1 MISMLYD
8 IVVMPIVYVLESAF
22 WFMYKVTASQGISIV
37 GVSLVVNLLCL
48 PLYRMADLA
57 QEREREKQRS
67 MERWV
72 NHIKAHFHG
81 DEQYMML
88 STYYDQQGYHPI
100 RALVSSLPLLLQIP
114 FFMAAYSYLSNL
126 PLLDGASFL
135 FLSNL
140 GAPDGLLVVGD
151 LRVNVLPVV
160 MTLINCASTMVY
172 TRGLPLR
179 DKLQAYIL
187 AALFLV
193 LLYDSPS
200 GLVFYWTCNQLF
212 SLGKNVFMKYVPNPG
227 KTALIVADVLVC
239 AGAAWLLLGGRVTKP
254 ARYVAIAL
262 FVVAFLAISAWVI
275 RRMGKGEA
283 PVRVSAKERNA
294 ITVRFFLGGAML
306 AVLMGVLIPSSVVAD
321 SPTEFV
327 DLYNF
332 VDPLSYVTS
341 AGCVWFGFFVFWLGI
356 YFFLSSD
363 SVRRKMA
370 FVIWCLCG
378 VCLVGYF
385 VFLPEFGTLTT
396 SLQYDHDVTWPVGA
410 QLANLLVLAATAC
423 ALALVWRR
431 LPQLV
436 TPALGILLVCVAIMS
451 VPNIVTSRT
460 RIDEFM
466 ASHPKDDSGLFD
478 EDGGMRQ
485 LFTLSREGKNVVVL
499 FMDRAMATMQP
510 YVFDERPELAGKFDG
525 FTYYPNTLSYG
536 AFTNFGAPAMYGGYD
551 YTPLRMNER
560 DDLPLVEK
568 HNQALKLMPTL
579 FSQAGYATVVT
590 DPPYAN
596 YQDVPDLSIFD
607 GLENVKSY
615 NLLGAYS
622 DVVRREYGIKDVDRR
637 RSFVLYGLFRVAP
650 RAAQRFVYD
659 KGHYQSTDSYSGPGP
674 VALAP
679 WSTLHELPAL
689 TRVTDS
695 GDNFLLFGNT
705 TPHEPDLYRLPDYE
719 PARFVDKNTS
729 VGSARTVGGR
739 TMTLGSAEQAKA
751 YHANITSYLQLA
763 RWFDWMRE
771 QGVYDN
777 TRIIIVADHGR
788 KLWLFDD
795 MNFDEHLDLEM
806 MNPLLMVKDFG
817 AHGFTTDDRF
827 MTNGDTPAIAL
838 EGIVDE
844 PVNPYTGNPVSSE
857 AKQGTQ
863 VVAASS
869 KWRLA
874 DQSGNRLDTSD
885 RPWYSVHDDVRDK
898 SNWTRLERE
907 PQ

>member
-8 IVVMPIVYVLESAF
+8 IVVQPIVYVLESSF
-22 WFMYKVTASQGISIV
+22 WFMYKVTASQGISII

-88 STYYDQQGYHPI
+88 STYYDQQGYRPI
-100 RALVSSLPLLLQIP
+100 RALLSSLPLLLQIP
-114 FFMAAYSYLSNL
+114 FFMAAYSYLSSL
-126 PLLDGASFL
+126 SLLDGASFL

-140 GAPDGLLVVGD
+140 GAPDGLLVIGGTH
-151 LRVNVLPVV
+151 VNVLPVV

-227 KTALIVADVLVC
+227 KTALLAADVLLC
-239 AGAAWLLLGGRVTKP
+239 AGAVWLLLSGRVTQP
-254 ARYVAIAL
+254 ARYAAVVV
-262 FVVAFLAISAWVI
+262 FVVAFLALSVWVI
-275 RRMGKGEA
+275 RRKGSDGV
-283 PVRVSAKERNA
+283 PTRVSSKERRA
-294 ITVRFFLGGAML
+294 TMARFFLGGALL
-306 AVLMGVLIPSSVVAD
+306 AVLMGVLVPSSVVAD

-332 VDPLSYVTS
+332 VDPLSYVAS

-363 SVRRKMA
+363 SVRLKMA
-370 FVIWCLCG
+370 LVIWCLCG
-378 VCLVGYF
+378 VCLVSYF

-396 SLQYDHDVTWPVGA
+396 SLQYDHDVTWPVGV
-410 QLANLLVLAATAC
+410 LLVNLVVLAVVTC
-423 ALALVWRR
+423 MLVVVWRR
-431 LPQLV
+431 LPKLV

-451 VPNIVTSRT
+451 VPNIVSART
-460 RIDEFM
+460 RIDEFLS
-466 ASHPKDDSGLFD
+466 SHPKDDSGLFD
-478 EDGGMRQ
+478 ENGSPKQ

-510 YVFDERPELAGKFDG
+510 FVFDERPELVQKFDG

-568 HNQALKLMPTL
+568 HDQSLKLMPTL

-596 YQDVPDLSIFD
+596 YQDVPDLSVFD
-607 GLENVKSY
+607 GMSNVKAY

-622 DVVRREYGIKDVDRR
+622 DVVRREYGIQDVDKR
-637 RSFVLYGLFRVAP
+637 RSFALYGLFRVVP

-659 KGHYQSTDSYSGPGP
+659 RGHYQSTSSYSGPGP

-689 TRVTDS
+689 TRVEDS
-695 GDNFLLFGNT
+695 GNNFLLFGNT
-705 TPHEPDLYRLPDYE
+705 TPHEPDLYKLPDYE
-719 PARFVDKNTS
+719 PAKFVDKDAD
-729 VGSARTVGGR
+729 VGVPRTVNGR
-739 TMTLGSAEQAKA
+739 TMTLGDAEQVKS

-795 MNFDEHLDLEM
+795 MRFDEFMDLEM
-806 MNPLLMVKDFG
+806 VNPLLMVKDFG
-817 AHGFTTDDRF
+817 AHGFNTDSQF

-838 EGIVDE
+838 AGIVDD
-844 PVNPYTGNPVSSE
+844 PVNPFTGNLVNSDGKLG
-857 AKQGTQ
+857 AQ
-863 VVAASS
+863 VVTSS
-869 KWRLA
+869 ANWRLA
-874 DQSGNRLDTSD
+874 DQSGNRFDTSD
-885 RPWYSVHDDVRDK
+885 RPWYSVHDDVRDR
-898 SNWTRLERE
+898 SNWTRLAGEGN
-907 PQ
+907 